1 MTRPASRRP
10 ASTSCAALCIG
21 ALVLSLVMVPPDRVE
36 SPPVPTRHATV
47 SLQSVVTDL
56 RATIAAPSAALIPV
70 AGAKTT
76 ASATGNGCGWDG
88 TFGACWLFV
97 AFYLLVI
104 APIQFTIQNFVDSVK
119 AFWATIFPPAT
130 ATPAAVRAAAAADGP
145 SVAEPAQAS
154 AAPARPTAHRSP
166 RIRPTARQPLVLSER
181 VIRVAAP
188 AAKAKAAASAPA
200 SRSVASHTRAAGA
213 TGRSARA
220 ATD

>member
-1 MTRPASRRP
+1 MTRPASSRP
-10 ASTSCAALCIG
+10 ASTSCAAVCIG

-56 RATIAAPSAALIPV
+56 RAEIVAPAAVTPNTASAT
-70 AGAKTT
+70 TT

-88 TFGACWLFV
+88 TFGACWLFI

-104 APIQFTIQNFVDSVK
+104 APIQFTLQNFVDSVK
-119 AFWATIFPPAT
+119 AFLGQLFPT
-130 ATPAAVRAAAAADGP
+130 ATPTASAVRAAAAADGP
-145 SVAEPAQAS
+145 SVAQPATVP
-154 AAPARPTAHRSP
+154 APVRPTAHRSP
-166 RIRPTARQPLVLSER
+166 RIRPTTRQPLVLSQR

-188 AAKAKAAASAPA
+188 AARAKAAASASA
-200 SRSVASHTRAAGA
+200 SHSVASHTRAAGA